1 MSQWLIHFAKLT
13 FQFLPDVNLLCRLVW
28 LEVVQMK
35 LVDLQPEVGRLV
47 HAHHRHGT
55 YRNRRKS
62 HSSRVDQKS
71 VFNRSKSSK
80 HQRWWWWCLQR
91 ENVKCEMKELK
102 INRTRHA
109 CIGRRDKCWLFLL
122 AKVSKTSFFSFLL
135 SLFVN
140 KTEWMF

>member
-1 MSQWLIHFAKLT
+1 
-13 FQFLPDVNLLCRLVW
+13 
-28 LEVVQMK
+28 
-35 LVDLQPEVGRLV
+35 
-47 HAHHRHGT
+47 
-55 YRNRRKS
+55 
-62 HSSRVDQKS
+62 
-71 VFNRSKSSK
+71 
-80 HQRWWWWCLQR
+80 LQR